1 LAPLFSYGRLMPAM
15 LMSGLRIEILWA
27 DAKTALKFADG
38 PPPMPFKIDN
48 PQFVLSSIQLSDS
61 IQRSLNELS
70 ATNGLE
76 IVYTDYE
83 RTPFT
88 QNNAL
93 ETAHIEI
100 RKSCSRALKAFAR
113 VRQRN
118 FGARVPP
125 LIDEFGVEGKFTGG
139 VGDEYLYNS
148 FKAENNFPVYEYQW
162 QLGSLY
168 FPQQPV
174 RAPNT
179 VVGLKQVALS
189 AYAHLL
195 ESCDKYHDGSRPMYT
210 SFYNT
215 HAAPDGYID
224 SATGGLNET
233 VGTYTFDAHTIGVT
247 LERSTMFNLAGVP
260 VNNSRVL
267 ALHANLNGTSAEAG
281 TPVRQVDVFLKYV
294 KLARVFLNNVE
305 VEQ

>member
-1 LAPLFSYGRLMPAM
+1 MGF
-15 LMSGLRIEILWA
+15 
-27 DAKTALKFADG
+27 
-38 PPPMPFKIDN
+38 
-48 PQFVLSSIQLSDS
+48 
-61 IQRSLNELS
+61 
-70 ATNGLE
+70 
-76 IVYTDYE
+76 
-83 RTPFT
+83 
-88 QNNAL
+88 
-93 ETAHIEI
+93 
-100 RKSCSRALKAFAR
+100 
-113 VRQRN
+113 
-118 FGARVPP
+118 
-125 LIDEFGVEGKFTGG
+125 
-139 VGDEYLYNS
+139 EYLYNS
-148 FKAENNFPVYEYQW
+148 FKAEDNFPVYEYQW

-179 VVGLKQVALS
+179 DVGRKQVALS

-215 HAAPDGYID
+215 YAQPHDYNTSTTLSKIQ
-224 SATGGLNET
+224 SK
-233 VGTYTFDAHTIGVT
+233 GTYTFDAHTIGVT

-267 ALHANLNGTSAEAG
+267 ALHANLQGTCSETD